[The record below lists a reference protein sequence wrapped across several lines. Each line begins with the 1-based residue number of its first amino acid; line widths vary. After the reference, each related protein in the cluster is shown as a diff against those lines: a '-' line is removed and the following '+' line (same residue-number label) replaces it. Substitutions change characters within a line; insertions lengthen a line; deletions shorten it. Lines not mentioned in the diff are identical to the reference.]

1 LTSPGARGTLFDEA
15 RKSRG
20 DRKQPDGDDRDRFH
34 EAFRTGSSGVE
45 ALTGRMIVPPGVLR
59 RQLEALFEAW
69 GLPGADAAVT
79 ADVLVQ
85 ADLMGI
91 DSHGLTLIPLY
102 DELIRSGR
110 FEPSAQVRVVRS
122 FGATAVVDGGGGF
135 GQVPSVRAMDLAIER
150 AKTFG
155 IGAVGVRNSNHY
167 GAAGVYA
174 LRAAGAG
181 LIGLS
186 TTAVYKPSIVPTFG
200 REPRLGTNPIAFAA
214 PGRSGPPFLL
224 DMATS
229 TIAIGKLKLAAREG
243 RELPEGWALDRDGR
257 PQSDAHQ
264 ALADRLMTPLGGS
277 RPMGGHKGYGLAA
290 MVEVL
295 STLLPGASYA
305 PLRDPEAPRF
315 DVGHFQMAVHPE
327 AFRDAGAFERD
338 LDDFVDCLR
347 ATRPAD
353 AAEPVRVP
361 GDPEHETFLR
371 RSREGVPIPR
381 SLAQAVEAVARS
393 SGAEFLLGQP
403 AE

>member
-1 LTSPGARGTLFDEA
+1 
-15 RKSRG
+15 
-20 DRKQPDGDDRDRFH
+20 
-34 EAFRTGSSGVE
+34 
-45 ALTGRMIVPPGVLR
+45 LTGPAVVPVGVLR
-59 RQLEALFEAW
+59 RQLEVLFEAW
-69 GLPGADAAVT
+69 GLPNPDAAVT
-79 ADVLVQ
+79 ADVLVR

-102 DELIRSGR
+102 DEMIRSGR
-110 FEPSAQVRVVRS
+110 LEPRAQIRVVRS
-122 FGATAVVDGGGGF
+122 FGATAVIDGGGGF
-135 GQVPSVRAMDLAIER
+135 GQAPSVRAMDLAIER
-150 AKTFG
+150 ARTFG

-174 LRAAGAG
+174 LSAAEAG

-214 PGRSGPPFLL
+214 PGLNGPPFLL

-243 RELPEGWALDRDGR
+243 KALPDGWALDPEGR
-257 PQSDAHQ
+257 PQSDPDQ

-277 RPMGGHKGYGLAA
+277 RSMGGHKGYGLAA

-295 STLLPGASYA
+295 STVLPGASYA
-305 PLRDPEAPRF
+305 PLRDPDASRF
-315 DVGHFQMAVHPE
+315 DVGHFQMAIHPE

-353 AAEPVRVP
+353 EAEPVRVP
-361 GDPEHETFLR
+361 GDPEHESYLR

-381 SLAQAVEAVARS
+381 SLAQAVEAIARS
-393 SGAEFLLGQP
+393 SGAEFLLGEP

>member
-1 LTSPGARGTLFDEA
+1 M
-15 RKSRG
+15 
-20 DRKQPDGDDRDRFH
+20 
-34 EAFRTGSSGVE
+34 
-45 ALTGRMIVPPGVLR
+45 TGRAIVPPGVLR
-59 RQLEALFEAW
+59 RQLEVLFQAW
-69 GLPGADAAVT
+69 GLPGEDAAVT
-79 ADVLVQ
+79 AEVLVQ

-110 FEPSAQVRVVRS
+110 LEPRAQVRVVRS

-135 GQVPSVRAMDLAIER
+135 GQVPSMRAMDLAIER
-150 AKTFG
+150 AKAFG

-167 GAAGVYA
+167 GAAGIYA
-174 LRAAGAG
+174 LRAAEAG

-186 TTAVYKPSIVPTFG
+186 TTAVYKASIVPTFG

-214 PGRSGPPFLL
+214 PGRDGPPFLL

-243 RELPEGWALDRDGR
+243 KPLPDGWALDQEGR
-257 PQSDAHQ
+257 PQTDPHQ
-264 ALADRLMTPLGGS
+264 ALADRLMTPLGGA
-277 RPMGGHKGYGLAA
+277 RAMGGHKGYGLAA

-295 STLLPGASYA
+295 STLLPGASFA
-305 PLRDPEAPRF
+305 PLRDPDASRF

-338 LDDFVDCLR
+338 IDDFVDCLR

-353 AAEPVRVP
+353 VAEPVRVP

-381 SLAQAVEAVARS
+381 SLAQAVEAVARA